1 MKLIA
6 QITGFFAVATFLLSY
21 QIKKK
26 NNMIF
31 CNALSRGLYILQY
44 ILLGAFEGAALDI
57 LGLVCSVVAAKKDK
71 LKKHWLAVA
80 ILLELF
86 ILIVGII
93 FYKNIFSLFAI
104 VGVMLHTGAF
114 WLEKESTIRKVS
126 FLGSPFWFVFNF
138 SASAWGSA
146 LGDVLTMV
154 SIALAI
160 FRYDFKGKNK
170 NV

>member
-1 MKLIA
+1 MDDE
-6 QITGFFAVATFLLSY
+6 
-21 QIKKK
+21 KK
-26 NNMIF
+26 
-31 CNALSRGLYILQY
+31 
-44 ILLGAFEGAALDI
+44 
-57 LGLVCSVVAAKKDK
+57 
-71 LKKHWLAVA
+71 
-80 ILLELF
+80 
-86 ILIVGII
+86 
-93 FYKNIFSLFAI
+93 
-104 VGVMLHTGAF
+104 
-114 WLEKESTIRKVS
+114 IRIVS

>member
-44 ILLGAFEGAALDI
+44 ILLGAFEGAVLDV
-57 LGLVCSVVAAKKDK
+57 LGLFCSIVAAKKDK
-71 LKKHWLAVA
+71 FKKHWLIVALIFEGA
-80 ILLELF
+80 ILASG
-86 ILIVGII
+86 IV

-104 VGVMLHTGAF
+104 AGVMLHTGAF

-126 FLGSPFWFVFNF
+126 FLGSPFWFVYNL

-154 SIALAI
+154 SISLAI

-170 NV
+170 DV